1 MLRISG
7 ALSSAINSDILRT
20 DGYDSAMPLMTLNHL
35 DKAFGP
41 QVLLDDVC
49 LSVGRGVRIG
59 LIGRNGEGKSTLL
72 KIMAAMVEPDSGE
85 VTLRNG
91 VRVAYLPQAPHFDA
105 GVSVFHVVAEG
116 LGSVAR
122 TLEMYHESLK
132 QLQSDCSESQLKAV
146 EQLQAELEHSGAWK
160 LHTRIETA
168 ISKLKLEAD
177 RDVGELSGGWLRRV
191 ALARAV
197 VSEPDILLLDEP
209 TNHLDIASIE
219 WLEDFVA
226 SFQGSVLF
234 ITHDRYFLDAVAEE
248 IIELDRGHLT
258 HFPCSYAEYLE
269 KKSEMLAVEESRHR
283 KFDKLLA
290 SEERWIRQGIPARR
304 TRNEGRA
311 RALED
316 LRKQRASRRMRGG
329 DVDLRVSSGIKP
341 GKMLMEA
348 IELSHAFGD
357 ITICEKFSH
366 KIMAGERVGLIG
378 PNGIGKTTLLNIM
391 LGEFQPDSGRVR
403 HGVRLAPAFLT
414 QMRELNPETR
424 IKDVLLPQGG
434 NYVHIGGHEPRHIVS
449 YMQDFLFD
457 KERLNSR
464 VQALSGGERG
474 RLMLAKLLLE
484 PANLLVLDE
493 PTNDLDIGTL
503 SVLEQ
508 ALACYDGTVILV
520 SHDRAFMDRVASRV
534 LAFEGGGKITPI
546 EGGFSDYQAW
556 KVRQQEKEYQ
566 QSDVMRK
573 QRPVQITEQT
583 VKKVTK
589 LSYKEQRELDAL
601 PLSIEEMEAEKG
613 EVEIRFC
620 DPDYF
625 STDPERF
632 RSDQIRLQVLE
643 TELEAAYARWEAL
656 ESKQAELLA

>member
-1 MLRISG
+1 MQGVFFCIQ
-7 ALSSAINSDILRT
+7 
-20 DGYDSAMPLMTLNHL
+20 GYDAPMPIMTLNHL
-35 DKAFGP
+35 DKAFGS
-41 QVLLDDVC
+41 QVLLDGIS
-49 LSVGRGVRIG
+49 LSIGRGVRTG

-72 KIMAAMVEPDSGE
+72 KIMAGLVEPDHGD
-85 VTLRNG
+85 VTLRSG
-91 VRVAYLPQAPHFDA
+91 TRVAYLPQAPHFDA
-105 GVSVFHVVAEG
+105 GFSVYHVVAEG
-116 LGSVAR
+116 LGSVAA
-122 TLEMYHESLK
+122 TLELYHETLK
-132 QLQSDCSESQLKAV
+132 RLEHDSSEKLLKEV
-146 EQLQAELEHSGAWK
+146 ERLQAELEHAGAWK

-168 ISKLKLEAD
+168 ISKLKLDAD

-197 VSEPDILLLDEP
+197 VSEPDVLLLDEP

-226 SFQGSVLF
+226 TFPGSVLF

-269 KKSEMLAVEESRHR
+269 KKSELLSQEESNHR

-290 SEERWIRQGIPARR
+290 GEERWIRQGIPARR

-348 IELSHAFGD
+348 VEVSHNFGET
-357 ITICEKFSH
+357 TICEKFSH
-366 KIMAGERVGLIG
+366 KIMAGDRVGLIG

-391 LGEFQPDSGRVR
+391 LGELNPNGGRVR

-464 VQALSGGERG
+464 VAALSGGERG
-474 RLMLAKLLLE
+474 RLMLARLLLE

-503 SVLEQ
+503 SVLEK
-508 ALACYDGTVILV
+508 ALARYEGTVIVV

-534 LAFEGGGKITPI
+534 LAFEGDGVIIPI
-546 EGGFSDYQAW
+546 EGGYSDYQAW
-556 KVRQQEKEYQ
+556 KARQLEKAQEEVEEDKK
-566 QSDVMRK
+566 RA
-573 QRPVQITEQT
+573 PVQAT
-583 VKKVTK
+583 VKAMKKLNK
-589 LSYKEQRELDAL
+589 LSYKEQRELDGL
-601 PLSIEEMEAEKG
+601 PADIEMMEEEKG
-613 EVEIRFC
+613 AIEARFC
-620 DPDYF
+620 EPDYF
-625 STDPERF
+625 SSDAEGFQKDQKRLHELESKLGLAYERW
-632 RSDQIRLQVLE
+632 E
-643 TELEAAYARWEAL
+643 ELEA
-656 ESKQAELLA
+656 KQEILAG